1 MVPESRI
8 SARISGSSNVAEGG
22 LMQIKKPSR
31 EARYS
36 ENSRYETPT
45 FGVEAADTMADT
57 QRPEP
62 FASRTVQRP
71 GAAQPADEQE
81 RPSDQLPRTESVI
94 DRHSSFDGRFE
105 TEHDMRVE
113 GTISGEIICRGL
125 FTVDREATAR
135 AKVQARDAHIQ
146 GHLEGDVVCSG
157 RLVLSSTAQV
167 TGTLKAALLVIE
179 EGATVSGTVDTTMQN
194 TAPSRQASG
203 NSKANAAST
212 DDESREP
219 VTVTR
224 NSRRDLPSFAIVA
237 SDDSASGDR
246 N

>member
-1 MVPESRI
+1 
-8 SARISGSSNVAEGG
+8 
-22 LMQIKKPSR
+22 MQIKKSR
-31 EARYS
+31 DARYT

-45 FGVEAADTMADT
+45 FGVEATDTMADT

-71 GAAQPADEQE
+71 GAAAQATEEQE
-81 RPSDQLPRTESVI
+81 RPVDQAVRTESVI

-194 TAPSRQASG
+194 SAPARQSGGSSKGNAS
-203 NSKANAAST
+203 NAS
-212 DDESREP
+212 DDDSREP
-219 VTVTR
+219 VTVSR

-237 SDDSASGDR
+237 SDDRASGDR